1 MAEDGC
7 LMNADVVERVGFL
20 KHAGRLRAR
29 VRVSP
34 WARSAFLAVILA
46 GAIPSAVPA
55 QDVAPWIEMTIV
67 EVDPGRVDEFVAAQ
81 SEISALD
88 GEAGVPWRSVSRTAV
103 FGDTYRFVVM
113 TPLADFARLDR
124 PADADP
130 ARAAIIGRIRHV
142 ITGRT
147 TYALRTTPGIDNPL
161 PDDAEP
167 SLSIVQ
173 VVSVAAGREQDYLR
187 VMAEDVLPHFEE
199 AELHHTS
206 GAITFGGESGFVHF
220 FHVGSFAALDQG
232 SPLARALGAHG
243 AQQIMGKLSG
253 VVHRSEQWLVRY
265 LAEASFR
272 AAAETEDQ
280 P

>member
-1 MAEDGC
+1 
-7 LMNADVVERVGFL
+7 MNAEVIKNL
-20 KHAGRLRAR
+20 IGRFPYVRIGHSSVQTNAR
-29 VRVSP
+29 DR
-34 WARSAFLAVILA
+34 WMLLAVMLVGVVPT
-46 GAIPSAVPA
+46 GAWA
-55 QDVAPWIEMTIV
+55 QEASPWIEMTIV
-67 EVDPGRVDEFVAAQ
+67 EVDPVRLDEFVAAQ

-103 FGDTYRFVVM
+103 FGDTYRFIVM
-113 TPLADFARLDR
+113 TPLADFASFDR

-130 ARAAIIGRIRHV
+130 ARAAIIGRIRGV
-142 ITGRT
+142 ITSRT

-199 AELHHTS
+199 AEMHHTS

-243 AQQIMGKLSG
+243 AQEVMGKLSG
-253 VVHRSEQWLVRY
+253 VVRRSEQWLVRY
-265 LAEASFR
+265 LPDVSFR
-272 AAAETEDQ
+272 AEAETEDQ

>member
-1 MAEDGC
+1 
-7 LMNADVVERVGFL
+7 MNAEVIKNL
-20 KHAGRLRAR
+20 IGRFPY
-29 VRVSP
+29 VRMEHSSVQTNTRDR
-34 WARSAFLAVILA
+34 WMLLAVMLV
-46 GAIPSAVPA
+46 GVVPTVAWA
-55 QDVAPWIEMTIV
+55 QEASPWIEMTIV

-103 FGDTYRFVVM
+103 FGDTYRFIVM
-113 TPLADFARLDR
+113 TPLADFARFDR

-130 ARAAIIGRIRHV
+130 ARAAIIGRIRGV
-142 ITGRT
+142 ITSRT
-147 TYALRTTPGIDNPL
+147 TYALRTTPGIDNPP

-187 VMAEDVLPHFEE
+187 VMVEDVLPHFDE
-199 AELHHTS
+199 AEMHHTS

-243 AQQIMGKLSG
+243 AQDVMGKLSG
-253 VVHRSEQWLVRY
+253 VVRRSEQWLVRY

-272 AAAETEDQ
+272 AEAETEDE

>member
-1 MAEDGC
+1 MQRSRNPLSRAARCALLTLC
-7 LMNADVVERVGFL
+7 LIGVHPA
-20 KHAGRLRAR
+20 A
-29 VRVSP
+29 S
-34 WARSAFLAVILA
+34 
-46 GAIPSAVPA
+46 PA
-55 QDVAPWIEMTIV
+55 QDAAPWIEMTIV
-67 EVDPGRVDEFVAAQ
+67 GVDPGRVGEFLAAQ
-81 SEISALD
+81 RELSALD
-88 GEAGVPWRSVSRTAV
+88 KDAGVPWRSVSRTAI
-103 FGDTYRFVVM
+103 FGDTYRFIVM

-124 PADADP
+124 FPDADP
-130 ARAAIIGRIRHV
+130 ARAAIIARIRGV
-142 ITGRT
+142 ITSRT

-199 AELHHTS
+199 AEMHHTS

-243 AQQIMGKLSG
+243 AQEVMGKLSG
-253 VVHRSEQWLVRY
+253 VVRRSEQWLVRY
-265 LAEASFR
+265 LAEASLR
-272 AAAETEDQ
+272 AEPEPEDQ